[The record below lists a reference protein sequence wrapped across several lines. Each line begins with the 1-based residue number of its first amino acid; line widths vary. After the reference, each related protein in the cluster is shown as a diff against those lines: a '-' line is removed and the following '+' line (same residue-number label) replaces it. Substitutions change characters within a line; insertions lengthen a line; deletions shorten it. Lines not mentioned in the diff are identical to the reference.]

1 MTESSVPAVF
11 DNDGDDDAVISP
23 ASAARVAFRRDL
35 ESRFCCCCG
44 GGGANIDRFLMLR
57 EPAPVVLVPL
67 LLPAPP
73 RSSEETSRVS
83 ADAIINVLARFFVLP
98 LPPDDGA
105 APLASCLDD
114 RCRLVAIVL
123 ALAALLWRLASHT
136 DTDHSDGPGP
146 TKRSIVNSIGHTE
159 GRHNAFALL
168 LLLLERR
175 ACART

>member
-1 MTESSVPAVF
+1 MTESFVPATF
-11 DNDGDDDAVISP
+11 DGDDDAVISP

-35 ESRFCCCCG
+35 ESRFCCCGG

-73 RSSEETSRVS
+73 CSSGETSLVS
-83 ADAIINVLARFFVLP
+83 VDAIINFLARFFFVLP
-98 LPPDDGA
+98 LALPPDDGV

-114 RCRLVAIVL
+114 RCRLVAIVV

-136 DTDHSDGPGP
+136 DTDHPGPGP
-146 TKRSIVNSIGHTE
+146 TKRSTANSIGHTE

-168 LLLLERR
+168 
-175 ACART
+175 